1 MALPSEIDTG
11 SGLVPR
17 GDLTPISEEELFEDA
32 LPQIEKTH
40 YATGGTNGIMNIAA
54 WVLGN
59 RTKWLKAKIDA
70 LISIGANIASA
81 ATTNIGAST
90 GNTLHITG
98 TTTITSFGTAT
109 TGARRTLIFDGILT
123 LTHNATTLI
132 LPTAANIVTAV
143 GDTAEFVKEADGWR
157 CVDYLRKDGKALA
170 SIDFSSQAEV
180 DAGLT
185 GNKAIA
191 PDTLKTHLNSRTKTA
206 ITTATQSTTGI
217 TLINITELSLSLEA
231 NTLYEICA
239 YVRHKSAAS
248 TTGINIGWV
257 AQSDAI
263 CNITELV
270 SSGSTGAFT
279 EKIFPSGENVYSGN
293 VLGTTSDSV
302 NFLQTSQIFGHIQTT
317 TPCNIQLTFATE
329 ISGSAVTIQPDSIL
343 IAKGVKDD

>member
-54 WVLGN
+54 WILGN

-81 ATTNIGAST
+81 STTNIGAST
-90 GNTLHITG
+90 GNTLHVTG

-132 LPTAANIVTAV
+132 LPTGANIVTAV

-170 SIDFSSQAEV
+170 SIDFSSQEEV
-180 DAGLT
+180 NAGLVA
-185 GNKAIA
+185 NKAIA
-191 PDTLKTHLNSRTKTA
+191 PDTLKGAFPKGTGYQKLPNGLILQWGTYPATA
-206 ITTATQSTTGI
+206 GAVVTFPIAFTAAPFFVNCIIDT
-217 TLINITELSLSLEA
+217 
-231 NTLYEICA
+231 
-239 YVRHKSAAS
+239 
-248 TTGINIGWV
+248 
-257 AQSDAI
+257 
-263 CNITELV
+263 V
-270 SSGSTGAFT
+270 SSAYNDYASSVSATSWTIGSSPDGG
-279 EKIFPSGENVYSGN
+279 KY
-293 VLGTTSDSV
+293 
-302 NFLQTSQIFGHIQTT
+302 
-317 TPCNIQLTFATE
+317 FA
-329 ISGSAVTIQPDSIL
+329 IGY
-343 IAKGVKDD
+343 